1 MDYFEYRDGVLHVE
15 SVSVPTLAATVGTP
29 LYCYSTAALVH
40 QFQLF
45 REPLA
50 QRPHL
55 LAFSAKANSNLAV
68 LNLLARLGSGLDIV
82 SRGEMERGLRAG
94 IPAERMVFSGVGK
107 RRDELKAALAAGILV
122 FNVETAG
129 ELELLDAVARA
140 QGQVAPVG
148 IRVNP
153 DVDPQT
159 HPYIATGL
167 QTSKFGIPIG
177 QARDLYHRAAQ
188 MTGLEVV
195 GVDCH
200 IGSQMTSIAPFIEA
214 LKRILALIAEL
225 ESDGHRLSYLDLGGG
240 LGISYREDEAVPH
253 PSELGAAVERQLAD
267 WGGYVLF
274 EPGRAI
280 AGNAGVFVTE
290 VLYLKDQPGK
300 RFVIVD
306 GAMNDLIRPALYGAY
321 QTVWPVQQPRESLD
335 WTQVDVVGPVCE
347 SSDFLARDR
356 ELPPCAPGELLAV
369 LGAGAYG
376 ATMASNYNTR
386 PRPPEV
392 LVAGDRFEVVRKRET
407 IDQLLAN
414 EVIPGGGWPPV
425 ASG

>member
-1 MDYFEYRDGVLHVE
+1 MLHAE
-15 SVSVPTLAATVGTP
+15 SVALPTLVEAVGTP

-45 REPLA
+45 REPLTR
-50 QRPHL
+50 RPHL

-107 RRDELKAALAAGILV
+107 RRDELEAALAAGILV

-140 QGQVAPVG
+140 QGRIAPVG

-167 QTSKFGIPIG
+167 RTTKFGIPIG

-188 MTGLEVV
+188 LTGLEVV

-214 LKRILALIAEL
+214 LKRIQALIAEL

-240 LGISYREDEAVPH
+240 LGISYHEDEAVP
-253 PSELGAAVERQLAD
+253 PPNELGAAVDRQLAD

-280 AGNAGVFVTE
+280 AGNAGIFLTE
-290 VLYLKDQPGK
+290 VLYVKDQPGK

-321 QTVWPVQQPRESLD
+321 QTVCPVQQPRESLN
-335 WTQVDVVGPVCE
+335 WTRVDVVGPVCE
-347 SSDFLARDR
+347 SSDFLACDR
-356 ELPPCAPGELLAV
+356 ELSPCAPGELLAV

-414 EVIPGGGWPPV
+414 EVIPSGGWPPV